1 MLSKKLALDVINK
14 ALSTGAD
21 FAEIYYQEI
30 LRSSVSIENEKVD
43 ASGTSTTC
51 GVGLRLLKGLRS
63 VYGHTDDLS
72 KQSLMRLAEDLSASF
87 DGKQD
92 IKVEKFA
99 VKHIRSIH
107 KIEIPYET
115 VSKEEI
121 IERLREMSQTMAD
134 FDKKIV
140 RRNTGFFFNIE
151 KIVIFNS
158 NSKEIITDKI
168 WARMFCSCVAADEG
182 KVQSEFSGPGTQA
195 GWEFFTKTIDTKK
208 VAEDT
213 AALCMKMLNADE
225 APAGKM
231 PVIIG
236 SGWGGVLFHEACGHP
251 LETSGVSKGLSCF
264 TPDMIGTKVASDVVS
279 AYDDGTLPNEWGST
293 SVDDEGNPSQKVCLI
308 KNGVL
313 QGFMSDAFTGRRM
326 NYKEN
331 GHSRRQNY
339 KFEPVARMTNTYIA
353 NGKSTKEEIIANT
366 KLALYC
372 VSFGG
377 GSVNP
382 TTGEFNFGASEAYI
396 VRDGKICEPVRGA
409 TLIGK
414 GSEILKQI
422 DMVANDCAFGQGM
435 CGAGSGSIPVNVG
448 QPTIRLKEILVGGR
462 GGALK

>member
-1 MLSKKLALDVINK
+1 MLSKKLAQEVINTAAK
-14 ALSTGAD
+14 TGAD
-21 FAEIYYQEI
+21 FVEIYYQDVI
-30 LRSSVSIENEKVD
+30 RNSVSVENEKVEA
-43 ASGTSTTC
+43 ASTSTSR

-63 VYGHTDDLS
+63 VYGHTNDLS
-72 KQSLMRLAEDLSASF
+72 KASLIRLAEDLSASF
-87 DGKQD
+87 EGEQEV
-92 IKVEKFA
+92 KVEKFS
-99 VKHIRSIH
+99 VKHVKSIH
-107 KIEIPYET
+107 TVQIPYET

-121 IERLREMSQTMAD
+121 INKLKKMSQIMAD
-134 FDKKIV
+134 YDPKIV
-140 RRNTGFFFNIE
+140 RRNTGFFSQKE
-151 KIVIFNS
+151 QIVIFNS
-158 NSKEIITDKI
+158 KGKQIITGKT
-168 WARMFCSCVAADEG
+168 WARMFCSAVAVDG
-182 KVQSEFSGPGTQA
+182 DKVQSEFAGPGTQA
-195 GWEFFTKTIDTKK
+195 GWEFFTSTIDTNK
-208 VAEDT
+208 VAKDT
-213 AALCMKMLNADE
+213 AELTMKMLYADE

-236 SGWGGVLFHEACGHP
+236 NGWGGVLFHEACGHP
-251 LETSGVSKGLSCF
+251 LESTSVSKGLSCF
-264 TPDMIGTKVASDVVS
+264 TPEMVGQKVASDVVS

-313 QGFMSDAFTGRRM
+313 QDFMIDGFTGRRM
-326 NYKEN
+326 NREEN

-339 KFEPVARMTNTYIA
+339 TFEPCARMTNTYIA

-372 VSFGG
+372 VSFAG
-377 GSVNP
+377 GSVDP
-382 TTGEFNFGASEAYI
+382 STGEFNFGASEAYI

-422 DMVANDCAFGQGM
+422 DMVANDCAFGVGM

-462 GGALK
+462 GGELK